1 MENLIYYLFV
11 LTIASYVLAFMFYSL
26 KIALGHAKFYKY
38 ARALTYLGLAAAL
51 TALVLRWVN
60 VGHPPLSNMYESMIT
75 LSTFIAL
82 AGMFFTFKRP
92 IAILEAGTC
101 VVALITLGVAS
112 VYVAETRPLIPALQ
126 SYWLHVHVSMAFIGE
141 SCFAIA
147 FLLSY
152 LFCFRQYVTGDYSGT
167 PSKSEKVASTTVVFL
182 LPLLFL
188 GLMGAI
194 ARHLSSHPMYL
205 ERWHHLLWGTVLP
218 ASVAVIA
225 LIIFTL
231 HNKSSMGAKAQ
242 KWLPEPAL
250 LDTLTYRA
258 IAVGYPIFT
267 VGAIIFGMVWANQA
281 WGRYWGWDPKE
292 TWAFITFLTYSL
304 YLHIRLMRGWKGTWT
319 AIVSIIGFLVT
330 VFTLFGVNYLISS
343 LHSYT

>member
-1 MENLIYYLFV
+1 MDNQIYYLFV
-11 LTIASYVLAFMFYSL
+11 LTIASYVLAFVFYSFR
-26 KIALGHAKFYKY
+26 IALERESLYKY
-38 ARALTYLGLAAAL
+38 ARGLTYLGLAAAL
-51 TALVLRWVN
+51 TALSIRWHDA
-60 VGHPPLSNMYESMIT
+60 GHPPLSNMYESMIT

-101 VVALITLGVAS
+101 VAAIITLGIAS
-112 VYVAETRPLIPALQ
+112 VYVAEARPLIPALQ
-126 SYWLHVHVSMAFIGE
+126 SYWLHVHVSLAFIGE
-141 SCFAIA
+141 ACFAIA

-167 PSKSEKVASTTVVFL
+167 PSTSEKAASTGVVFL

-194 ARHLSSHPMYL
+194 ARHLSTHPMYI
-205 ERWHHLLWGTVLP
+205 ESWRNIIWGTMV
-218 ASVAVIA
+218 STCVAVIA

-231 HNKSSMGAKAQ
+231 YDKASVGARAQ

-258 IAVGYPIFT
+258 IAVGYPLFT
-267 VGAIIFGMVWANQA
+267 VGAMIFGMVWANQA

-292 TWAFITFLTYSL
+292 TWSLITFLTYSL

-319 AIVSIIGFLVT
+319 AVVSVIGFLVT
-330 VFTLFGVNYLISS
+330 AFTLFGVNYLISS
-343 LHSYT
+343 LHSYS

>member
-1 MENLIYYLFV
+1 MENQIYYLFV
-11 LTIASYVLAFMFYSL
+11 LTIASYVLAFIFYSL
-26 KIALGHAKFYKY
+26 KISLDRQSFYKY
-38 ARALTYLGLAAAL
+38 ARGLTYLGLAAAL
-51 TALVLRWVN
+51 TALSLRWYDA
-60 VGHPPLSNMYESMIT
+60 GHPPLSNMYESMIT

-101 VVALITLGVAS
+101 VVAIITLGIAS
-112 VYVAETRPLIPALQ
+112 VYVPAARPLIPALQ
-126 SYWLHVHVSMAFIGE
+126 SYWLHVHVSFAFIGE

-152 LFCFRQYVTGDYSGT
+152 LFCFRQFVTGDYSGT
-167 PSKSEKVASTTVVFL
+167 PSKSEKAASTAIVFL

-188 GLMGAI
+188 GLMSAI
-194 ARHLSSHPMYL
+194 AWHLSDHPMYV
-205 ERWHHLLWGTVLP
+205 ERWRNILWGTVLP
-218 ASVAVIA
+218 TCIAVIG
-225 LIIFTL
+225 LIAFTFYD
-231 HNKSSMGAKAQ
+231 KSSQGAKAK

-319 AIVSIIGFLVT
+319 AVVSVIGFLVT